1 MFRFQSAENFILAV
15 AALASTVTSVSL
27 PGCQEAAPKQNTL
40 HDVRTATLD
49 VPGTPWGI
57 GYAAQADRAF
67 VTLTGL
73 STNGSVQ
80 FGNGSLSVL
89 DTSLFPPTLLH
100 QIPLPQAFQPA
111 GKGGVAV
118 AGIAQLAISPN
129 GRRIFVAADQGA
141 IILDAPLAIA
151 NSPKAVIGTLNGTT
165 SSNSPGAQAVQM
177 TLPPDSKYVI
187 ISQEHGNGSAANI
200 SLMTP
205 GNLNV
210 FKMHH
215 TGQSTGSPLGS
226 LNLGYNVAGTAISP
240 NGRHLYVTSERYT
253 AAGIRLSTSI
263 PCSELVPGFFS
274 VIDLH
279 ELERTPAQARH
290 LDVPAG
296 YAPVRVRLS
305 HHGKVIW
312 VLSRESNALEAYDAA
327 KIHSCLSSSSD
338 ARNNA
343 SDALIAT
350 VQVGNAPVDFIFVR
364 NETRIVTADSD
375 RFNYT
380 GSSTGLTVV
389 DVEMALEGNTNGSR
403 SVLGRVPTYEFPR
416 AMALSPD
423 GQTMLVTQYDSG
435 KIQAVDVRTL
445 P

>member
-1 MFRFQSAENFILAV
+1 MSRLRSAQHLLLAA
-15 AALASTVTSVSL
+15 AALASIATSTSL
-27 PGCQEAAPKQNTL
+27 HSCQEAAPPQTTL
-40 HDVRTATLD
+40 HGVQTATLD

-57 GYAAQADRAF
+57 EYAAQADRAF

-80 FGNGSLSVL
+80 FGNGTLGVL
-89 DTSLFPPTLLH
+89 DTSLFPPSLLH
-100 QIPLPQAFQPA
+100 QIPLPQAFQLA

-118 AGIAQLAISPN
+118 AGIAQLTISPD
-129 GRRIFVAADQGA
+129 GGRIFVAADQGA
-141 IILDAPLAIA
+141 IILDAALAIA
-151 NSPKAVIGTLNGTT
+151 NSSTAVIGTLNGTT
-165 SSNSPGAQAVQM
+165 ASSSPGAQAVQV
-177 TLPPDSKYVI
+177 TLTPDSKYAI

-210 FKMHH
+210 VRLDD
-215 TGQSTGSPLGS
+215 TDQSAGSSLGS
-226 LNLGYNVAGTAISP
+226 LDLGYNVAGTAISP
-240 NGRHLYVTSERYT
+240 DGRHLYVTSERYT
-253 AAGIRLSTSI
+253 APGIRLSTSI

-279 ELERTPAQARH
+279 ELERNPAQARH

-312 VLSRESNALEAYDAA
+312 VLSRESNALLAYDAA
-327 KIHSCLSSSSD
+327 KVHSCFSSSSN
-338 ARNNA
+338 ARKNA

-380 GSSTGLTVV
+380 GSTTGLTVV
-389 DVEMALEGNTNGSR
+389 DVEMALEGSTNGS
-403 SVLGRVPTYEFPR
+403 VHGRVPTYEFPR

-423 GQTMLVTQYDSG
+423 GQTVLVTQYDSG